1 MNRGLLVLS
10 LAGLIPC
17 ALAETP
23 EPTASTTVS
32 CENSHWPTSSQVT
45 RYLQVPSVTVGRID
59 GRMEDN
65 RNTHSL
71 HSPAGVTEEAE
82 RMTLSLRREGR
93 HLCWLGASRVRVD
106 FFAEPDHRAAM
117 LMHPLGTT

>member
-1 MNRGLLVLS
+1 MNRGFLFLL
-10 LAGLIPC
+10 LAGFVPC

-32 CENSHWPTSSQVT
+32 CENSHWPTSGQVA
-45 RYLQVPSVTVGRID
+45 RYLQAPSVIVGRI
-59 GRMEDN
+59 GGHTEDSGN
-65 RNTHSL
+65 I
-71 HSPAGVTEEAE
+71 HSPRSNAGMTEEAR

-93 HLCWLGASRVRVD
+93 HLCWLGASYVRVD

-117 LMHPLGTT
+117 LVHPLKTT